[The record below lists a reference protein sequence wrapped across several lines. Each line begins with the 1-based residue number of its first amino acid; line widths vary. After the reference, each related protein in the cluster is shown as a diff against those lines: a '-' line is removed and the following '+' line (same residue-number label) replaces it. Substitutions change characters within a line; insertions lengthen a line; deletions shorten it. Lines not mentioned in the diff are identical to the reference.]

1 MRNSKR
7 SSASAALLIA
17 LCLSG
22 VANADEV
29 TDRYAAAL
37 NRRLAQNERD
47 TLDKIP
53 IADRRLLALRAYL
66 RAGRN
71 LRDRWSWT
79 DAQIRSYE
87 QSAEYQQLRADIAAI
102 VAEFERRNP
111 GYTLYANTQV
121 RSLDVQL
128 ERWNSNPRVGVTAK
142 NLERDAESAAA
153 KLPVQ
158 PTDAALTRFE
168 AFLKGWP
175 PSPTSP
181 LAAPGLSLHGQSR
194 AIDFQIMKDGKIVA
208 ATEVN
213 AVARQWDAPG
223 WTLKLKDAV
232 TAASKR
238 FAGPLPAPNE
248 PWHYE
253 YK

>member
-1 MRNSKR
+1 LFLVILM
-7 SSASAALLIA
+7 LIA
-17 LCLSG
+17 S
-22 VANADEV
+22 VALADARTEQ
-29 TDRYAAAL
+29 YAAV
-37 NRRLAQNERD
+37 LAQRLEQNQRD
-47 TLDKIP
+47 TLARIP
-53 IADRRLLALRAYL
+53 SPDRRLLALRAYL
-66 RAGRN
+66 RAGKN

-87 QSAEYQQLRADIAAI
+87 QSAEYQELLADIAAI
-102 VAEFERRNP
+102 VKEFGRRNP

-121 RSLDVQL
+121 RSLDVQI
-128 ERWNSNPRVGVTAK
+128 ERWNWNPRVGTTAK
-142 NLERDAESAAA
+142 NLERDAQIAIA
-153 KLPVQ
+153 KLPPQ
-158 PTDAALTRFE
+158 PTDASATRFE
-168 AFLKGWP
+168 AFLKSWS

-194 AIDFQIMKDGKIVA
+194 AIDFQIMKGGKIVA

-223 WTLKLKDAV
+223 WTLKLKEAV

-238 FAGPLPAPNE
+238 FKGPLPAPNE